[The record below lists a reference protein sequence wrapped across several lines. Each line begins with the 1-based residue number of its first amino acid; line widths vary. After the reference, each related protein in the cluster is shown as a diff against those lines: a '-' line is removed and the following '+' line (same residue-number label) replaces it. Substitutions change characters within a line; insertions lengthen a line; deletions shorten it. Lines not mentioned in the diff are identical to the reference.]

1 MSRVLVVDDDTAVRT
16 VIKTVL
22 EREGFDVVLAED
34 GASGIAAIQRHPFDA
49 VIVDIFMP
57 GMDGLETI
65 RVFNKYAPSVPVI
78 AISGFLFR
86 GTSAPAPDFLA
97 MATKLGAAYS
107 LHKPFRPN
115 DLLRVVEA
123 CLGEDDSASR
133 RPRARSEPRERKS
146 AGP

>member
-1 MSRVLVVDDDTAVRT
+1 MSRVLVVDDDKAVRT

-22 EREGFDVVLAED
+22 ELEGFDVIVAED
-34 GASGIAAIQRHPFDA
+34 GRSGIAAIQSYSFDV

-65 RVFNKYAPSVPVI
+65 RIFNKHAPTVPVI

-86 GTSAPAPDFLA
+86 DSSIPAPDFLS

-107 LHKPFRPN
+107 LHKPFRPK

-123 CLGEDDSASR
+123 CLSEDGPSGRPKPASDSGL
-133 RPRARSEPRERKS
+133 PKS
-146 AGP
+146 AGS